1 MIGGSFAN
9 PRDPL
14 STALNVDQTFFDVA
28 WSGVR
33 SSSLPYALEPNPSTG
48 TLNYANVNDVNF
60 LPLCP
65 WGGGNDEPGG
75 PAGPAARQDL
85 KNLGGYTTFVDGG
98 LLVNQT
104 IAPILPPCRTGL
116 DPTCSNP
123 AKCMVMSCTDDQI
136 LNENYVRMEL
146 KVDAGSTP
154 NCTYHMMWKGLVS
167 LQCNMHDTGFGEIS
181 PYSELVNECNPWT
194 DIGLANSRT
203 GEVLTV
209 ASVHHWS
216 FSTGNKKSYFA
227 VYSTNETEA
236 IDMVNAI
243 FDNSGY
249 AKSLPIDIVPM
260 IQSFLRW
267 DSTQT
272 PPRRLPLVD
281 VPASYDP
288 GALSAFTIV
297 YGKGRDYGINLDGSS
312 RRRIGSTSI
321 GVGTRDFTV
330 FTVNWLGARLQ
341 PGSTYVNRGFYFSS
355 DLGSVKSVA
364 DELVPNTFA
373 DRIGLE
379 QWSPRTLNVYND
391 GTKIVVLPAST
402 AGGTLTECGNSS
414 AKLICS
420 GFSTPR
426 SRHVP
431 FFYMTCGTSST
442 YFGPNPYHFTPS
454 FGSRFPGHGDINNL
468 VRSYV
473 CDGLDVSIRPTWKL
487 MGFFDPTNAN
497 CISFSTASYDSAI
510 CGTERVPVTAI
521 PTNSSTNSP
530 TNTPTGYKQNRFRS
544 KASRPKANK
553 TFSKTLKNRPKEVV
567 RTPSKTNRNQY
578 KPYRNRSEINK
589 YLRE

>member
-1 MIGGSFAN
+1 M
-9 PRDPL
+9 
-14 STALNVDQTFFDVA
+14 DQTFFDVA
-28 WSGVR
+28 WGGVR
-33 SSSLPYALEPNPSTG
+33 SSSLPYALEPNQTTG
-48 TLNYANVNDVNF
+48 TLNYANVNEVDY

-85 KNLGGYTTFVDGG
+85 RNTGGYTTFVDGG

-104 IAPILPPCRTGL
+104 FAPILPPCRKGS

-123 AKCMVMSCTDDQI
+123 ATCMVMSCTDDQI
-136 LNENYVRMEL
+136 RNNSYVRMEL
-146 KVDAGSTP
+146 KVDAGRTP

-167 LQCNMHDTGFGEIS
+167 LQCNLHDTGFGEIS
-181 PYSELVNECNPWT
+181 PYSELVDECYPWT

-209 ASVHHWS
+209 ATVHHWS
-216 FSTGNKKSYFA
+216 FSVGNKKSYFA

-260 IQSFLRW
+260 IQSFPRRG
-267 DSTQT
+267 STQT

-281 VPASYDP
+281 VTASYDP
-288 GALSAFTIV
+288 GTLSAFTIV
-297 YGKGRDYGINLDGSS
+297 YGKGQDYGINLDGSS
-312 RRRIGSTSI
+312 RRRIGSTSV

-355 DLGSVKSVA
+355 DLGSVNSVA

-379 QWSPRTLNVYND
+379 QWSPRTLNAYKD
-391 GTKIVVLPAST
+391 GTKFIVLAALT
-402 AGGTLTECGNSS
+402 AGGTSTECGSSS

-420 GFSTPR
+420 GSSTPR
-426 SRHVP
+426 SGYVP
-431 FFYMTCGTSST
+431 FFYVTCGSSST

-454 FGSRFPGHGDINNL
+454 FGSQFPGHGNIDNL
-468 VRSYV
+468 VRSYA
-473 CDGLDVSIRPTWKL
+473 CEGMDISFRPTWKL
-487 MGFFDPTNAN
+487 LGFFDPTNAN
-497 CISFSTASYDSAI
+497 CISFSTASYDATI

-521 PTNSSTNSP
+521 PVKSPTNSP
-530 TNTPTGYKQNRFRS
+530 TKTPTGYKQNRYRS
-544 KASRPKANK
+544 KAYTNK
-553 TFSKTLKNRPKEVV
+553 TLSKTLKNRQKVD
-567 RTPSKTNRNQY
+567 RTPAKAHRIQY
-578 KPYRNRSEINK
+578 KPYRNRSHINNYRIK
-589 YLRE
+589 